1 MEFSK
6 PIYEVEH
13 ELANEVRRIVKEAI
27 RPEQCARLFAEL
39 DKTHPDIHELI
50 NRLPLAT
57 GNDRYYCM
65 IATYMYLTKDTVPR
79 SLYRS
84 YCKSDSP
91 EYSFSTEPLKR
102 AERMEEAPR
111 RHYCRR

>member
-27 RPEQCARLFAEL
+27 RPEQCARMFAEL

-50 NRLPLAT
+50 NRLQRAT

-65 IATYMYLTKDTVPR
+65 MDTYMYLTKDTVPR
-79 SLYRS
+79 PLYRS

-91 EYSFSTEPLKR
+91 QYSFNTEPLKR
-102 AERMEEAPR
+102 AEPMEEAPR